1 MIRFISLILI
11 VFFSSFIIHANESIL
26 TLQQQ
31 LDRLQRE
38 VNDLNQFSFSSN
50 DNSNKVNLEVFDIR
64 IYDLEKD
71 IKKLHLNIEEILFQ
85 LNDTNELLKVFDIR
99 LNFLEQRLDQ
109 IELQ

>member
-1 MIRFISLILI
+1 MFRFIIFLTLLL
-11 VFFSSFIIHANESIL
+11 FFSGANAADSLL
-26 TLQQQ
+26 TLKQQ

-38 VNDLNQFSFSSN
+38 VNDLNQFAFSSN